1 MLCYIRLYYHPKLFW
16 IRYPENQLSLY
27 VNYRASSFVF
37 CFLFLKNKELL
48 IASNECLIG
57 RDFSAKRSVS
67 VSYKL
72 VSYVQD
78 YCILDV
84 SINLD
89 WLTLKV

>member
-1 MLCYIRLYYHPKLFW
+1 M
-16 IRYPENQLSLY
+16 LSLY
-27 VNYRASSFVF
+27 VNYRVSSFVF

-48 IASNECLIG
+48 KFVPQMSLLLEETSQQKECLSFLCA
-57 RDFSAKRSVS
+57 R
-67 VSYKL
+67 L
-72 VSYVQD
+72 

>member
-1 MLCYIRLYYHPKLFW
+1 M
-16 IRYPENQLSLY
+16 LSLY
-27 VNYRASSFVF
+27 VNYRVSSFVF

-48 IASNECLIG
+48 KFVPQMSFLLEETFQQKG
-57 RDFSAKRSVS
+57 VS
-67 VSYKL
+67 LSFL
-72 VSYVQD
+72 CARL